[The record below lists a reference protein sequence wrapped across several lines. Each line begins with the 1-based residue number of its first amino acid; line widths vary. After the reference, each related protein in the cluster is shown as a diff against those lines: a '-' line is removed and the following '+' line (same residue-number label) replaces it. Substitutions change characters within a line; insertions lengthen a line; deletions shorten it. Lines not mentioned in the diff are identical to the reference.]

1 MQNLIYINSRGH
13 PIGWLHSIVL
23 IIVSLCMELFM
34 QLVIVGC
41 VLSLI
46 IAFIYSLFENDNGRD
61 KPLIQNTE
69 LELNE
74 LTDTKESKI
83 KLNQGIDEDEF
94 EEDLVDVFDDYRVKD
109 KTIVYY
115 TRYDGTFVF
124 VHKKYAKDITRFV
137 NALESA
143 NTWSEFKRK
152 APDWYDELVEHL
164 NHWHDNLI
172 DESEIKLKGKFSA
185 IRELIMSEDE
195 SGYARLIPD
204 LYDGMFEDIWTWLPE
219 EIIKRYADYGDNP
232 SGQSW
237 MNIDNEE
244 ILDEIKALGYNLENF
259 NDGNYNFGNF
269 NR

>member
-1 MQNLIYINSRGH
+1 
-13 PIGWLHSIVL
+13 
-23 IIVSLCMELFM
+23 M
-34 QLVIVGC
+34 QLFVMVC
-41 VLSLI
+41 VLVLLM
-46 IAFIYSLFENDNGRD
+46 AFIYSLFENNNGGD
-61 KPLIQNTE
+61 KPLNQNTN
-69 LELNE
+69 LDLNE
-74 LTDTKESKI
+74 LTDIKESKI
-83 KLNQGIDEDEF
+83 KLNQEIDEDEF
-94 EEDLVDVFDDYRVKD
+94 EEDLIDVYDDYRVKD

-115 TRYDGTFVF
+115 TRYDGSFVF
-124 VHKKYAKDITRFV
+124 VDKKYAKDITRLV
-137 NALESA
+137 NAIESA

-152 APDWYDELVEHL
+152 VPDWYDELIEHL
-164 NHWHDNLI
+164 NGWYDNRI

-244 ILDEIKALGYNLENF
+244 ILDEIKALGYNLEDF
-259 NDGNYNFGNF
+259 DDGNYNFGNQANQKQYGNIEDDYDPF
-269 NR
+269 SGPSI